1 LATAEAVQPRPAQ
14 VHPPL
19 AELARLTP
27 AAFKQRFRG
36 TPLERT
42 KRRGV
47 LRNVCVAMGNS
58 GNPAF
63 IPLLAELAQDDEAL
77 IREHAAW
84 ALAQLRQG
92 SASEPPSV
100 A

>member
-1 LATAEAVQPRPAQ
+1 M
-14 VHPPL
+14 HPLL
-19 AELARLTP
+19 AELAQLTP
-27 AAFKQRFRG
+27 TEFKQRFRG

-58 GNPAF
+58 RNSAF
-63 IPLLAELAQDDEAL
+63 IPLLEALMHDDEAL

-84 ALAQLRQG
+84 ALDQLRPLPADATG
-92 SASEPPSV
+92 
-100 A
+100 